1 MTQQDWRVKTAILK
15 HRLSKFNPNHDE
27 AGRFSS
33 GPGGGGKGKAA
44 IHPPNAFKGGDRVRM
59 PNGVMATVQGAEG
72 HIVEGALAEGDDGKT
87 YFTASMNREAASV
100 LGMKEPEL
108 VPRGHTFQGKPVPH
122 YPRSYPSR
130 SEPRPSPSRSE
141 RERQHSQ
148 LPRNKKPESGP
159 DRFGTKPRSMS
170 DLHLQITESIQR
182 DMKMGG
188 GGKQHARIA
197 NNVSTRTGVKVTAKQ
212 VKRVAQELKM
222 ERKQKREAR
231 RAAASTTESKRP
243 STIKPFKPGEKQ
255 PSVERTTRSR
265 KILEGAQAWRPWGVA
280 KFNPYHDEIGQF
292 TESGGNST
300 GAPGGYPGGR
310 PVKGGKPS
318 GSKDKKGGGKPG
330 SHKSNPIKT
339 SDVNEALKLLSE
351 GKQVELES
359 VEQVSTLVKRLNQI
373 VKDAEKKGDKA
384 PSYDLCKVSVAN
396 TNIFCAEH
404 KDIPRLKMPQLKGE
418 TVKGSK
424 AAGMKKDKKGEVD
437 VAKQFIQKMK
447 DDGVK
452 VTTETVKAN
461 TLRASQSELVG
472 SKVAGMVAS
481 ARAGKFDPEAGT
493 IYVSKDG
500 YIIDGHHRWAATI
513 GLDAGSGSLGDR
525 TINVVRINKPILE
538 VLKEANDFTREIG
551 IKPKEG

>member
-1 MTQQDWRVKTAILK
+1 MTQQDWRAKTALLK
-15 HRLSKFNPNHDE
+15 HRLEKFNPNHDE
-27 AGRFSS
+27 LGRFSS
-33 GPGGGGKGKAA
+33 GPGGGGKGKPAS
-44 IHPPNAFKGGDRVRM
+44 HPRSHLRGGDRVRM
-59 PNGVMATVQGAEG
+59 PNGVLATVLPAEG
-72 HIVEGALAEGDDGKT
+72 RIVEGALAEGDDGKT

-100 LGMKEPEL
+100 LGMKEP
-108 VPRGHTFQGKPVPH
+108 VDVNTVRVGSRKAPKARWAKPDPYARH
-122 YPRSYPSR
+122 AYKDRIPA
-130 SEPRPSPSRSE
+130 E
-141 RERQHSQ
+141 
-148 LPRNKKPESGP
+148 KPKSGP

-243 STIKPFKPGEKQ
+243 STIKPFKPGEKK
-255 PSVERTTRSR
+255 PSVERTKRSR

-351 GKQVELES
+351 GKHVELES
-359 VEQVSTLVKRLNQI
+359 VEQVSTMVNALNKI
-373 VKDAEKKGDKA
+373 VQDAVKKGKDA
-384 PSYDLCKVSVAN
+384 PSYDLCRGSVAN

-404 KDIPRLKMPQLKGE
+404 KDIPRLKMPQLKGKAR
-418 TVKGSK
+418 KGSK
-424 AAGMKKDKKGEVD
+424 AAGMKKDKKDEVD
-437 VAKQFIQKMK
+437 VAKQFIDHMK
-447 DDGVK
+447 KEGVGVK
-452 VTTETVKAN
+452 TETVKAN

-472 SKVAGMVAS
+472 SKVAGMLA
-481 ARAGKFDPEAGT
+481 AANRKEFDPEAGT

-513 GLDAGSGSLGDR
+513 ALDAGSGRLGDR
-525 TINVVRINKPILE
+525 TINVVRLDMGITQ
-538 VLKEANDFTREIG
+538 VLKAANDFTREIG
-551 IKPKEG
+551 IEPKEG